1 MMTRRVVRRDRG
13 DDTDRLVTADAQRH
27 PSARRARRPGPGS
40 PPRAPSTGRG
50 RSSIAGEHDALP
62 SCTASANIV
71 GWPASATIVATSVV
85 AHSPRRGRRSARTTG
100 GPARRPPSTAH
111 GPSSNARR
119 PSAIARPNSAA
130 AWPPARRPASR
141 RRGSRPRSPRP
152 RRPTGRRRTSDA
164 RRSWRPTWL
173 PPSAPAGPEQ
183 RRTTFYLSRNVL
195 ARNPRRRG
203 HGITPASRSS
213 PMRSHEY
220 PSSRSTIS
228 ECSPCSGARR
238 RAGARSSNCTGTAG
252 SR

>member
-1 MMTRRVVRRDRG
+1 MRAERDTRAELRSSRRTTSAGRPRRRSSRRAPRRSASTWSRRARSTGGPARSGAIGPRAVVEAAAGLGDRA
-13 DDTDRLVTADAQRH
+13 LAPPA
-27 PSARRARRPGPGS
+27 AAWRRARRPCD
-40 PPRAPSTGRG
+40 
-50 RSSIAGEHDALP
+50 SSAGF
-62 SCTASANIV
+62 
-71 GWPASATIVATSVV
+71 
-85 AHSPRRGRRSARTTG
+85 
-100 GPARRPPSTAH
+100 STADRLV
-111 GPSSNARR
+111 ARR
-119 PSAIARPNSAA
+119 PS
-130 AWPPARRPASR
+130 
-141 RRGSRPRSPRP
+141 
-152 RRPTGRRRTSDA
+152 GRRRTSDA

-173 PPSAPAGPEQ
+173 PPSAPAGPER

-238 RAGARSSNCTGTAG
+238 RAGGRSSNCTGTAG